1 MHHIPRFKNMEKNR
15 VSYRNR
21 IVEKF
26 TLRILAIQRR
36 PITFPSY
43 FSLYLANL
51 LSFQIQPLD
60 QPNLT

>member
-26 TLRILAIQRR
+26 TLRIPAIRLS
-36 PITFPSY
+36 ITFPSY